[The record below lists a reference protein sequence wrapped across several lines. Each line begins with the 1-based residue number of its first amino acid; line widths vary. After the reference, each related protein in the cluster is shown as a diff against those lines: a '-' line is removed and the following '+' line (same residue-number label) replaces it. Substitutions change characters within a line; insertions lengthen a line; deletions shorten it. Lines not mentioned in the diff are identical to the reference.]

1 MERKAEPRKEEISKV
16 SLCEEGRFMSNLD
29 FEYFE
34 QMKEQRHRAS
44 AERLIF
50 SKLGKVAQNKA
61 VIAIDDL
68 MKEDERITWEWVDT
82 ALKKKAPSNWEE
94 YGFGL
99 FFNPRFQAS
108 VYQAI
113 ERNEKAERGED
124 PRAAFEKIGNCGSR
138 SSIRNE
144 GLSSTSN
151 NNYSI
156 IESTKE
162 QVSDEDWLT
171 EEGTPF

>member
-1 MERKAEPRKEEISKV
+1 
-16 SLCEEGRFMSNLD
+16 MSNLD

-82 ALKKKAPSNWEE
+82 ALKKKAPST
-94 YGFGL
+94 G
-99 FFNPRFQAS
+99 
-108 VYQAI
+108 
-113 ERNEKAERGED
+113 RNT
-124 PRAAFEKIGNCGSR
+124 GSAC
-138 SSIRNE
+138 
-144 GLSSTSN
+144 SSTLDSKQAC
-151 NNYSI
+151 
-156 IESTKE
+156 TRR
-162 QVSDEDWLT
+162 
-171 EEGTPF
+171 

>member
-1 MERKAEPRKEEISKV
+1 MERKVEPRKEKVSKV

-34 QMKEQRHRAS
+34 QMKDQRYRAS
-44 AERLIF
+44 TERFIF
-50 SKLGKVAQNKA
+50 TKLGKVAQNKA
-61 VIAIDDL
+61 VIAIGDL

-108 VYQAI
+108 VYKAI
-113 ERNEKAERGED
+113 ERNERAEREED
-124 PRAAFEKIGNCGSR
+124 PRAAFEIIGNCGSCG
-138 SSIRNE
+138 SIQNE
-144 GLSSTSN
+144 GLSSTRN
-151 NNYSI
+151 NNYSKI
-156 IESTKE
+156 KSSKGQI
-162 QVSDEDWLT
+162 SDEDWLT
-171 EEGTPF
+171 EEGYPF

>member
-68 MKEDERITWEWVDT
+68 MKEDECIT
-82 ALKKKAPSNWEE
+82 
-94 YGFGL
+94 
-99 FFNPRFQAS
+99 
-108 VYQAI
+108 
-113 ERNEKAERGED
+113 
-124 PRAAFEKIGNCGSR
+124 
-138 SSIRNE
+138 
-144 GLSSTSN
+144 
-151 NNYSI
+151 
-156 IESTKE
+156 
-162 QVSDEDWLT
+162 
-171 EEGTPF
+171 

>member
-1 MERKAEPRKEEISKV
+1 MERKAKPRKEKTSKV

-29 FEYFE
+29 FEYFS

-44 AERLIF
+44 AEKFVF
-50 SKLGKVAQNKA
+50 SKLGKVAQSKA
-61 VIAIDDL
+61 VIAIGDL
-68 MKEDERITWEWVDT
+68 MKENERITWEWVDT

-108 VYQAI
+108 VCKAI
-113 ERNEKAERGED
+113 ERNEKAEREED
-124 PRAAFEKIGNCGSR
+124 PRAAFEKIGNSGSR
-138 SSIRNE
+138 SSIQNE
-144 GLSSTSN
+144 GLSSTRN

-156 IESTKE
+156 IESAKE

-171 EEGTPF
+171 EEGYPF